1 MSYIIRYSVGS
12 GRYTIEES
20 RNLPGMQFVPKDK
33 VEEWVDGTNKYRE
46 KMGQTALDEEVAT
59 EMKALDEKYRII
71 KQLNEAGVP
80 MILSPDASG
89 KYMVAGFS
97 VLGEMELLK
106 NTNLSNYEILKMSTS
121 NFANF
126 FNENYG
132 ILEVGKDADFIILN
146 SNPLEDLQTL
156 KNIQGIYSNQHFIN
170 KKALDTIR
178 DSILKTIH
186 N

>member
-1 MSYIIRYSVGS
+1 MKKWIKQLSMKRLLLN
-12 GRYTIEES
+12 ES
-20 RNLPGMQFVPKDK
+20 CR
-33 VEEWVDGTNKYRE
+33 R
-46 KMGQTALDEEVAT
+46 
-59 EMKALDEKYRII
+59 KYRII
-71 KQLNEAGVP
+71 KQLHDAGVP
-80 MILSPDASG
+80 MILRTDASG

-106 NTNLSNYEILKMSTS
+106 KKKLSNDEILKMTTS

-146 SNPLEDLQTL
+146 SNPLKDLQTL
-156 KNIQGIYSNQHFIN
+156 KNIQDIYFNQHLIN

-186 N
+186 K